1 MNNGYSAYCSSPT
14 IRNISSSG
22 GMFAAIA
29 NHIIRQH
36 GVVFGAAFD
45 DEFNVVITS
54 TEDDITPMMGSKYTK
69 AKTGSTYKE
78 CKDYLESGRIV
89 LYTGTPCQIY
99 GLKGFLK
106 KDYDNLYTVDIF
118 CHGTPSAISWQRYL
132 KSLGKPIHSVN
143 FRDKRNG
150 WTNYGISIKF
160 TDGTELYE
168 HHNDNRFMKLFLSNN
183 ILNTTCFN
191 CQYRANSHADISI
204 GDLWGHEQLGNQ
216 VPQDNKGLSAVVVHT
231 DKGQHLLEQLDI
243 VKKPISYDF
252 IKKNNCIDMSLP
264 KPQTHD
270 FYTKLINNPKIGI
283 VTDQVYRNVG
293 GILQAV
299 ALSSIIESITGVK
312 PVVTNQKDNGHFAY
326 FDKHCQWVTTP
337 IDQSYSMMVV
347 GSDQVW
353 NHHYCIY
360 TPFNDKYCIHPTIK
374 KVVYA
379 ASFGHHE
386 FLYTPDEI
394 RRIQES
400 LRQVPFISTREL
412 TGQYLAKQWFKVDS
426 TPVLDPTML
435 YDADFYC
442 KTIDEVVSTDFDGIF
457 AYLLDDSPAWH
468 TTLDALAK
476 KLCTTILPFDGSC
489 EQFIH
494 NMNVAKYVITD
505 SYHGSVFSLIF
516 NKPFITYRNVARGN
530 DRFDDLCVR
539 FNPIKR
545 NFVTSIENIPNQVGL
560 LSTKPNVHP
569 YIEYFRKDSLNFL
582 NRGLMQ
588 L

>member
-1 MNNGYSAYCSSPT
+1 MNNTYAAYNKIEST
-14 IRNISSSG
+14 RLNGSSG
-22 GMFAAIA
+22 GLFAAIA
-29 NHIIRQH
+29 DHFICNDGI
-36 GVVFGAAFD
+36 VFGAVFD
-45 DEFNVVITS
+45 DDFNVVIKS
-54 TEDDITPMMGSKYTK
+54 TDRDITSMMGAKYTK
-69 AKTGSTYKE
+69 AKTGSSYKE
-78 CKDYLESGRIV
+78 CKEYLDSGRVV
-89 LYTGTPCQIY
+89 LYAGTPCQIY

-106 KDYDNLYTVDIF
+106 KDYSNLYTVDIF
-118 CHGTPSAISWQRYL
+118 CHGTPSASSWQRYL
-132 KSLGKPIHSVN
+132 KSLGKPIQSVN

-168 HHNDNRFMKLFLSNN
+168 HHNDNRYMKLFLSNN

-191 CQYRANSHADISI
+191 CQYRAHSHADISI

-231 DKGQHLLEQLDI
+231 DKGQYLLEQLDI
-243 VKKPISYDF
+243 VKTPISYDF

-264 KPQTHD
+264 KPPTHD
-270 FYTKLINNPKIGI
+270 FYTKLVTSPKIGI
-283 VTDQVYRNVG
+283 VTDQVYKNVG

-299 ALSSIIESITGVK
+299 ALSDCIERIMGIK
-312 PVVTNQKDNGHFAY
+312 PFVVNQLSNGHLEY
-326 FDKHCQWVTTP
+326 FDKYCQWTTSSVDESFS
-337 IDQSYSMMVV
+337 IMVV
-347 GSDQVW
+347 GSDQIW
-353 NHHYCIY
+353 NHRAAPLV
-360 TPFNDKYCIHPTIK
+360 PFNDKYCIHPTIK
-374 KVVYA
+374 KIVYA

-386 FLYTPDEI
+386 CLYTTDEV
-394 RRIQES
+394 RRIQDA

-442 KTIDEVVSTDFDGIF
+442 KTIDEGVSTEFDGIF
-457 AYLLDDSPAWH
+457 AYILDDSPAWQ

-476 KLCTTILPFDGSC
+476 NLGTTVLPFDGSC

-494 NMNVAKYVITD
+494 NMNAAKYVITD

-539 FNPIKR
+539 FKPIKG
-545 NFVTSIENIPNQVGL
+545 NFVTSIENIPNQVRL
-560 LSTKPNVHP
+560 LETKPNVQP
-569 YIEYFRKDSLNFL
+569 YIEYFRKGSIDFL
-582 NRGLMQ
+582 KQGLFQ